1 MLKKILFLIPALLLA
16 SLPVA
21 GSGLAEQAYRFE
33 LDNGLRVLMV
43 QRPWAPVIHCHL
55 MFDVGGIDEPPGLGG
70 IAHMVEHMA
79 FKGTSILGSL
89 NPFRE
94 HELLDRV
101 EEAADAYFDAL
112 QSGAPQEEIDRR
124 HAEFLRAREEAQGV
138 AQPNILDQLM
148 GSQGR

>member
-1 MLKKILFLIPALLLA
+1 MVLNKKMLLFLIPAVLLV
-16 SLPVA
+16 SLTVA

-33 LDNGLRVLMV
+33 LDNGLRVLV
-43 QRPWAPVIHCHL
+43 VKRPWAPVIHCHL

-89 NPFRE
+89 DPFRE
-94 HELLDRV
+94 QKLLAQV
-101 EEAADAYFDAL
+101 EEAADAYFAAL

-124 HAEFLRAREEAQGV
+124 YTEFLRAREEAQEWFS
-138 AQPNILDQLM
+138 PIYFLN
-148 GSQGR
+148 